1 MTTTDPDWREKVR
14 NRPRRVGKRPPRT
27 PEEATA
33 FAAWA
38 VHRVC
43 LGQLTVEEAKAIQM
57 LLNEFRKLHEQA
69 ALLKR
74 IADLEMRLQ
83 LQPTHE

>member
-1 MTTTDPDWREKVR
+1 MTDRGAPPGPVPLD
-14 NRPRRVGKRPPRT
+14 RPRRVGRRPPRT

-43 LGQLTVEEAKAIQM
+43 LGQLRVEEGKIIAV
-57 LLNEFRKLHEQA
+57 LLAEFRKLHEQA
-69 ALLKR
+69 ALMKR
-74 IADLEMRLQ
+74 IADLEARLQ
-83 LQPTHE
+83 LGDA